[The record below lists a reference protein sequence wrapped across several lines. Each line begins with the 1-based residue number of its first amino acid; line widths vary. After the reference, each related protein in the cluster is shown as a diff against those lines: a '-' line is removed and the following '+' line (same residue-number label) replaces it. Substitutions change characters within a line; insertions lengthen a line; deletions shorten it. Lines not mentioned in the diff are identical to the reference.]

1 MKINLELT
9 TDNAAFEDNG
19 IDYEVSKIL
28 KDLAYRIS
36 ENGIETDNVFILRDT
51 NGNKVGEAKVSF

>member
-19 IDYEVSKIL
+19 IDFEVSRIL
-28 KDLAYRIS
+28 KKLADSIS
-36 ENGIETDNVFILRDT
+36 EKGFEADSVFILRDT